1 MNPFKENEDPDLP
14 EDFFRKWEDSQVFI
28 YYKTGLTNKIYSEYP
43 YPNCFGNL
51 ITADYVITA
60 TSCFMD
66 LKKFVK
72 GLRDQEND
80 RFLAPLSIFDLYT
93 SIPLN
98 DIIKTAM
105 KSDISKI
112 TIAKVLMCFVITFY
126 LVQGLLY
133 KRRFLLGRISN

>member
-1 MNPFKENEDPDLP
+1 MYTK
-14 EDFFRKWEDSQVFI
+14 VFI
-28 YYKTGLTNKIYSEYP
+28 YHYKTGLTNKIYSEYP

-66 LKKFVK
+66 LKKFIK
-72 GLRDQEND
+72 GLRDQGN
-80 RFLAPLSIFDLYT
+80 RFVEPLSIFDLYT

-112 TIAKVLMCFVITFY
+112 TIAKVCFVVDF
-126 LVQGLLY
+126 
-133 KRRFLLGRISN
+133 